1 MEEKELVL
9 KRANSAVVS
18 RDFSLAARLYKSL
31 LKDDTGNVELLNALG
46 NVYVKSGDDER
57 ALLYYEQILTF
68 HPDDFD
74 ALNAE
79 GGIYRRLKKYNEAIK
94 VLEKALETGKNNAV
108 VNYTLGFTYK
118 SMGNDQDAIEC
129 FESVI
134 EDNPSDVLAY
144 NHLGSIY
151 AAQKQHQKSISIY
164 KRGLQIDPNHPIL
177 QYNLAKS
184 YEAIH
189 DDSSA
194 ISAYETAL
202 RAKPGWVDAVRSY
215 AELLLRHRK
224 TKVAASLAKSS
235 INLNPQNLSLRLLEG
250 TIFLAQCNYEAAID
264 SFEKALKIDSEN
276 IEAYRLLSKAYEKA
290 DNFNGALK
298 AISKADEW
306 VRKSGEKNI
315 AVEKQMAS
323 VLLSTGS
330 FAEAKEKIQNLND
343 EAVSQGNPN
352 EAEILDLNEQ
362 LCICNEDEE
371 GADSFHKKIAATNSD
386 YTKDI
391 AHKGNRY
398 FQLGKLEKAI
408 QAYAE
413 YLESNNKDCAYWVA
427 LGRVNEVLGNNVEA
441 LDNYS
446 TALAFDPSNYAA
458 EKYTK
463 SLNQKMIMD
472 DVVPIIEENK
482 EDDFVSG
489 EEVSIEE
496 FTSDESGQ
504 PDQTVETVDENDEN
518 NENDENDQIDPAE
531 VTFDEGEVDIFD
543 IDDSVT
549 PAGEELDL
557 SEIGLE
563 DEEQEGEETENEA
576 ENPAEEMDELKD
588 SLADMK
594 DDLQDMKEMLLDE
607 EDYLDDFENP
617 LKMEDASDLDAEKPQ
632 KNQMNENPF
641 AIDEQPD
648 ISEENDMAESK
659 EEKPL
664 AEENLL
670 DEVLENNENELKDA
684 EEINQASEDALKAK
698 EEALKASEEARKALE
713 EAKRAAAEEARKA
726 AEEAAER
733 AAEETRRKLE
743 KENKKQQEQLDAL
756 NEKLNKQLE
765 EAKKLSESVGEA
777 AEHAQKAASSAEKAW
792 DAAQSAADAAQ
803 SANNAENY
811 INQVAEEAAKNA
823 AEMAA
828 ENATEKIQEATKELE
843 EKLAQESSDLD
854 DKLLNMEWDEE
865 IVAETDVK
873 EEAAIP
879 AVDEIFKDPCD
890 EEKEE
895 AAIPT
900 VDEILKDPCDG
911 EKEEAAIPAVDQILK
926 DPCDGE
932 KEEAAIPAV
941 DEQNDTAVPVEKKI
955 DHLEGE
961 NTPVVQIPS
970 QSVPVSQP
978 LANMDLSA
986 QNLPNFGNSGPE
998 IVCGNIVDKVSDMLP
1013 VLGQMLENKEDAHKF
1028 EKEIKLFSQLKELG
1042 EYLPEDL
1049 RLKFLSGRMRL
1060 LLDYLIA
1067 RLSGKPGLMMM
1078 TKSLR
1083 KAQTIGAVSS
1093 DVTADSESLS
1103 GRRLA
1108 KKVIFDL
1115 KIMASKLDDQD
1126 LAKALITEA
1135 QEVEKK
1141 L

>member
-1 MEEKELVL
+1 MSKVSELNKLALKLTGENPYKKTIKE
-9 KRANSAVVS
+9 
-18 RDFSLAARLYKSL
+18 SL
-31 LKDDTGNVELLNALG
+31 D
-46 NVYVKSGDDER
+46 
-57 ALLYYEQILTF
+57 
-68 HPDDFD
+68 
-74 ALNAE
+74 
-79 GGIYRRLKKYNEAIK
+79 
-94 VLEKALETGKNNAV
+94 
-108 VNYTLGFTYK
+108 
-118 SMGNDQDAIEC
+118 
-129 FESVI
+129 VI
-134 EDNPSDVLAY
+134 A
-144 NHLGSIY
+144 
-151 AAQKQHQKSISIY
+151 
-164 KRGLQIDPNHPIL
+164 
-177 QYNLAKS
+177 
-184 YEAIH
+184 
-189 DDSSA
+189 
-194 ISAYETAL
+194 T
-202 RAKPGWVDAVRSY
+202 
-215 AELLLRHRK
+215 
-224 TKVAASLAKSS
+224 
-235 INLNPQNLSLRLLEG
+235 
-250 TIFLAQCNYEAAID
+250 FLAGE
-264 SFEKALKIDSEN
+264 EIDSEN

-446 TALAFDPSNYAA
+446 TAMAFDPSNYAA

-504 PDQTVETVDENDEN
+504 PDQTVETVDENNEN

-549 PAGEELDL
+549 PADEELDL

-632 KNQMNENPF
+632 KNQMDENPF

-648 ISEENDMAESK
+648 ISEENDLAESK
-659 EEKPL
+659 KEKPFAEEKPL
-664 AEENLL
+664 AEEKLL

-698 EEALKASEEARKALE
+698 EETLKASEEARKALE

-828 ENATEKIQEATKELE
+828 ENATEKIQEAAKELE

-854 DKLLNMEWDEE
+854 DKLLNMESDEE
-865 IVAETDVK
+865 VVAETDV
-873 EEAAIP
+873 
-879 AVDEIFKDPCD
+879 
-890 EEKEE
+890 KEE

-900 VDEILKDPCDG
+900 VDEILKDSCNE
-911 EKEEAAIPAVDQILK
+911 EKEEAAIPAVDEILK
-926 DPCDGE
+926 DSCDGE
-932 KEEAAIPAV
+932 KEEAVIPAV

>member
-504 PDQTVETVDENDEN
+504 PDQTVETVDEN

-549 PAGEELDL
+549 PADEELDL

-632 KNQMNENPF
+632 KNQMDENPF

-648 ISEENDMAESK
+648 ISEENDLAESK
-659 EEKPL
+659 KEKPFAEENPL
-664 AEENLL
+664 AEEKLL

-777 AEHAQKAASSAEKAW
+777 AEHAQKAATSAEKAW

-828 ENATEKIQEATKELE
+828 ENATEKIQEAAKELE

-854 DKLLNMEWDEE
+854 DKLLNMESDEE
-865 IVAETDVK
+865 VVAETDV
-873 EEAAIP
+873 
-879 AVDEIFKDPCD
+879 
-890 EEKEE
+890 KEE

-900 VDEILKDPCDG
+900 VDEILKDPCD
-911 EKEEAAIPAVDQILK
+911 E
-926 DPCDGE
+926 E

-941 DEQNDTAVPVEKKI
+941 DEQNDTAVPVEKRI

-978 LANMDLSA
+978 LANMALSA

-998 IVCGNIVDKVSDMLP
+998 NVCGNIVDKVSDMLP

-1028 EKEIKLFSQLKELG
+1028 EKEIKLFSQLKKLG

-1083 KAQTIGAVSS
+1083 KAQSIGAVSS